1 MKRFL
6 AEHVEFF
13 GQFRHQFFTTGAIA
27 PSSRFLARTVTR
39 PVREKKGPAR
49 ILEIGPGTGAVTRT
63 LVTLLGPGDHLDLV
77 ELNPTFVA
85 RLQRR
90 FAEEPRFQ
98 RVASQ
103 VSIHGLPLQEFTSP
117 EKYDF
122 IISGLPL
129 NNFPPQLVQEVFE
142 SYFRLLAPHGLL
154 SFFEYM
160 AFRPLKRYV
169 GPKRE
174 RARMTGVN
182 SVVRPFLDEARIK
195 RDWVFVNFPPAW
207 VQHLRWCDPAGL
219 PTGNTATGSTATGKT
234 STT

>member
-1 MKRFL
+1 
-6 AEHVEFF
+6 
-13 GQFRHQFFTTGAIA
+13 
-27 PSSRFLARTVTR
+27 
-39 PVREKKGPAR
+39 
-49 ILEIGPGTGAVTRT
+49 
-63 LVTLLGPGDHLDLV
+63 
-77 ELNPTFVA
+77 LNPTFVA